1 MARLRNYVFR
11 ENVESKASV
20 KVEQIMQV
28 NSTLQANLEIDNM
41 I

>member
-11 ENVESKASV
+11 ENVESKTSV
-20 KVEQIMQV
+20 KVEQTMQV